1 MLLVEVARVVV
12 VVVRVVERV
21 VVLGLVGLVLVVL
34 VGLVGLVVLVLAGVG
49 FEPPA
54 DAGKVPPLAESPL
67 AVHDFPHTRL
77 NVWCEQVE
85 EGQVGNICER
95 HVHCFDCMETRFKIP
110 ILLEKTSIL
119 KNLWQNVKICEEDW
133 QKKDFRKIFGKT

>member
-21 VVLGLVGLVLVVL
+21 VVLGLVGLVVLVVLVGL

-77 NVWCEQVE
+77 NVCEQVE
-85 EGQVGNICER
+85 EGPVGNICER
-95 HVHCFDCMETRFKIP
+95 HVHCFDCMETRSKYPYF
-110 ILLEKTSIL
+110 L
-119 KNLWQNVKICEEDW
+119 KNVQ
-133 QKKDFRKIFGKT
+133 F